1 MKFGSLYQLRYW
13 GNDIQLNVIAGHKEK
28 RKKKEE
34 KEKKKRKRKGMMS
47 DMLVD
52 MCRCEI

>member
-28 RKKKEE
+28 KKEKGRE
-34 KEKKKRKRKGMMS
+34 RKKEKKEKRN
-47 DMLVD
+47 D
-52 MCRCEI
+52 E